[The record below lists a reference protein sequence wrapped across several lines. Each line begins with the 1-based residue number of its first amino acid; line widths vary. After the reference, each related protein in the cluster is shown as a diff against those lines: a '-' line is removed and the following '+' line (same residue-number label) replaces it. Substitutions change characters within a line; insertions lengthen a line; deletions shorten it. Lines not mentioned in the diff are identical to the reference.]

1 MDIVILLVGFSI
13 GLVLLVK
20 GADEMVSSAVQIALK
35 FKLPSSI
42 IGATFIGFGTSA
54 PELFASTG
62 AALKGDLDLGIGNI
76 VGSNIA
82 NSLLVVAVL
91 YLALPKDFSQ
101 KIKLNQISPVWMAI
115 LTTVFVSTYVLTN
128 EFPFLLGAVLLILV
142 IYVIYKM
149 ISTES
154 VDEGELLGEEKNYI
168 WLRGGLSLLATL
180 YGSQLVVDNAV
191 AIAELFGVSSLIIG
205 STIIAIGTSLP
216 EVAGTISAAKM
227 RKPDIVFGNI
237 FGSNLFNIGLVGA
250 TAIMISPGEI
260 SSVID
265 YQLFIMY
272 FVSFIVIFLSRNL
285 KQLLCLLPHLQ
296 LVSNNLVFGFLYPL
310 FGKPCHIRHL
320 LGI

>member
-1 MDIVILLVGFSI
+1 MEIVILLVGFSI

-115 LTTVFVSTYVLTN
+115 FSTIFVSTYVLTN

-191 AIAELFGVSSLIIG
+191 AIAELFGGSSLIIG

-272 FVSFIVIFLSRNL
+272 FASFIVIFLSRNVI
-285 KQLLCLLPHLQ
+285 KRNP
-296 LVSNNLVFGFLYPL
+296 
-310 FGKPCHIRHL
+310 L
-320 LGI
+320 LGYLFIVAYILFLVRLF

>member
-1 MDIVILLVGFSI
+1 MDIIILLFGFSI

-42 IGATFIGFGTSA
+42 VGATFIGFGTSA

-91 YLALPKDFSQ
+91 YITLPKDFSRN
-101 KIKLNQISPVWMAI
+101 INLNQISPIWMAV
-115 LTTVFVSTYVLTN
+115 LTTVFVSTYVLTDK
-128 EFPFLLGAVLLILV
+128 FPFLLGVALLVLV

-154 VDEGELLGEEKNYI
+154 VDEEDLMEAGKKYI
-168 WLRGGLSLLATL
+168 WLRGGLSLVATL

-191 AIAELFGVSSLIIG
+191 EIASISGVSSLVIG

-216 EVAGTISAAKM
+216 EVAGTVSAARM

-237 FGSNLFNIGLVGA
+237 FGSNLFNIGLVGGA
-250 TAIMISPGEI
+250 AIMISPGEI

-272 FVSFIVIFLSRNL
+272 FVSFVVIFLSRNTIKRNTIL
-285 KQLLCLLPHLQ
+285 GYIFIAAYVLF
-296 LVSNNLVFGFLYPL
+296 LVSL
-310 FGKPCHIRHL
+310 F
-320 LGI
+320 

>member
-35 FKLPSSI
+35 FRLPSSI

-285 KQLLCLLPHLQ
+285 IKRNTLLGYLFIFAYILF
-296 LVSNNLVFGFLYPL
+296 LVSL
-310 FGKPCHIRHL
+310 F
-320 LGI
+320 

>member
-115 LTTVFVSTYVLTN
+115 FSTIFVSTYVLTN

-237 FGSNLFNIGLVGA
+237 FGSNLFNIGLVRA

-260 SSVID
+260 GSVID

-272 FVSFIVIFLSRNL
+272 FVSFIVIFLSRNVI
-285 KQLLCLLPHLQ
+285 KRNPLLGYLFIVAYILF
-296 LVSNNLVFGFLYPL
+296 LVSL
-310 FGKPCHIRHL
+310 F
-320 LGI
+320 

>member
-285 KQLLCLLPHLQ
+285 IKR
-296 LVSNNLVFGFLYPL
+296 NT
-310 FGKPCHIRHL
+310 L
-320 LGI
+320 LGYLFIVAYVLFLISLF

>member
-1 MDIVILLVGFSI
+1 MEIVILLVGFSI

-115 LTTVFVSTYVLTN
+115 LTTVFVSTYVFTN

-142 IYVIYKM
+142 IFVIYKM

-272 FVSFIVIFLSRNL
+272 FVSFIVIFLSRNVI
-285 KQLLCLLPHLQ
+285 KRN
-296 LVSNNLVFGFLYPL
+296 S
-310 FGKPCHIRHL
+310 L
-320 LGI
+320 LGYLFIVAYILFLISLF

>member
-250 TAIMISPGEI
+250 TAILISPGEI

-285 KQLLCLLPHLQ
+285 IKRNTLLGYVFIVAYILF
-296 LVSNNLVFGFLYPL
+296 LVSL
-310 FGKPCHIRHL
+310 F
-320 LGI
+320 

>member
-20 GADEMVSSAVQIALK
+20 GAEEMVSSAVQIALK

-128 EFPFLLGAVLLILV
+128 EFPFFLGAVLLILV

-168 WLRGGLSLLATL
+168 WVRGGLSLLATL

-205 STIIAIGTSLP
+205 STIIAVGTSLP

-260 SSVID
+260 SSLID
-265 YQLFIMY
+265 YQLFLMY
-272 FVSFIVIFLSRNL
+272 FVSFIVIFLSRNVI
-285 KQLLCLLPHLQ
+285 KRNSLLGYLFILAYILF
-296 LVSNNLVFGFLYPL
+296 LVSL
-310 FGKPCHIRHL
+310 F
-320 LGI
+320 

>member
-1 MDIVILLVGFSI
+1 MDIIILLVGFSI

-115 LTTVFVSTYVLTN
+115 LTTVFVSTYVINN

-250 TAIMISPGEI
+250 TAIIISPGEI

-272 FVSFIVIFLSRNL
+272 FVSFVVIFLSRNVI
-285 KQLLCLLPHLQ
+285 KRNSLLGYLFIVAYILF
-296 LVSNNLVFGFLYPL
+296 LVSL
-310 FGKPCHIRHL
+310 F
-320 LGI
+320 

>member
-1 MDIVILLVGFSI
+1 MDIVTLLVGFSI

-115 LTTVFVSTYVLTN
+115 FSTIFVSTYVLTN

-154 VDEGELLGEEKNYI
+154 VDEGELIGEEKNYI

-216 EVAGTISAAKM
+216 EIAGTISAAKI

-260 SSVID
+260 GSVID

-272 FVSFIVIFLSRNL
+272 FVSFIVIFLSRNVI
-285 KQLLCLLPHLQ
+285 KRNSLLGYLFIVAYILF
-296 LVSNNLVFGFLYPL
+296 LVSL
-310 FGKPCHIRHL
+310 F
-320 LGI
+320 

>member
-1 MDIVILLVGFSI
+1 MEIVILLVGFSI

-115 LTTVFVSTYVLTN
+115 LTTVFVSTYVATN

-272 FVSFIVIFLSRNL
+272 FVSFIVIFLSRNVI
-285 KQLLCLLPHLQ
+285 KRNSLLGYLFIVAYILF
-296 LVSNNLVFGFLYPL
+296 LVSL
-310 FGKPCHIRHL
+310 F
-320 LGI
+320 

>member
-154 VDEGELLGEEKNYI
+154 VDEGELFGEEKNYI

-227 RKPDIVFGNI
+227 RKPAIVYGNI

-272 FVSFIVIFLSRNL
+272 FVSFIVIFLSRNVI
-285 KQLLCLLPHLQ
+285 KRNSLLGYLFIVAYILF
-296 LVSNNLVFGFLYPL
+296 LVSL
-310 FGKPCHIRHL
+310 F
-320 LGI
+320 

>member
-82 NSLLVVAVL
+82 NSLLVVAML
-91 YLALPKDFSQ
+91 FLALPKDFSQ

-285 KQLLCLLPHLQ
+285 IKRNNLLGYLFIIAYILF
-296 LVSNNLVFGFLYPL
+296 LVSL
-310 FGKPCHIRHL
+310 F
-320 LGI
+320 

>member
-227 RKPDIVFGNI
+227 RKPDIVYGNI

-272 FVSFIVIFLSRNL
+272 FVSFIVIFLSRNII
-285 KQLLCLLPHLQ
+285 KRNSLLGYLFIVAYILF
-296 LVSNNLVFGFLYPL
+296 LVSL
-310 FGKPCHIRHL
+310 F
-320 LGI
+320 

>member
-20 GADEMVSSAVQIALK
+20 GADEMVGSAVQIALK

-42 IGATFIGFGTSA
+42 VGATFIGFGTSA

-101 KIKLNQISPVWMAI
+101 KIELNQISPVWMAI

-128 EFPFLLGAVLLILV
+128 EFPFLLGAALLILV

-216 EVAGTISAAKM
+216 EVAGTVSAAKM

-272 FVSFIVIFLSRNL
+272 FVSFIVIFLSRNVI
-285 KQLLCLLPHLQ
+285 KRNS
-296 LVSNNLVFGFLYPL
+296 LVGYLFIIVYILFLISL
-310 FGKPCHIRHL
+310 F
-320 LGI
+320 

>member
-260 SSVID
+260 SSLID

-272 FVSFIVIFLSRNL
+272 FVSFIAIFLSRNVI
-285 KQLLCLLPHLQ
+285 KRNSLL
-296 LVSNNLVFGFLYPL
+296 GFLFIVAYIL
-310 FGKPCHIRHL
+310 FL
-320 LGI
+320 FSLF

>member
-20 GADEMVSSAVQIALK
+20 GADEMVGSAVQIAIK

-42 IGATFIGFGTSA
+42 VGATFIGFGTSA

-101 KIKLNQISPVWMAI
+101 KIKLNQISPVWMVI

-128 EFPFLLGAVLLILV
+128 KFPFLLGAVLLIL
-142 IYVIYKM
+142 ITYVTYKM
-149 ISTES
+149 IGTES
-154 VDEGELLGEEKNYI
+154 VDEGELLGEVKNYI
-168 WLRGGLSLLATL
+168 WVRGGLSLLATL

-260 SSVID
+260 SSLID

-272 FVSFIVIFLSRNL
+272 FVSFIVIFLSRNVI
-285 KQLLCLLPHLQ
+285 KRNT
-296 LVSNNLVFGFLYPL
+296 LVGYLFIIVYILFLISL
-310 FGKPCHIRHL
+310 F
-320 LGI
+320 

>member
-272 FVSFIVIFLSRNL
+272 FVSFIAIFLSRNVI
-285 KQLLCLLPHLQ
+285 KRNSLL
-296 LVSNNLVFGFLYPL
+296 GFLFIVAYIL
-310 FGKPCHIRHL
+310 FL
-320 LGI
+320 FSLF

>member
-154 VDEGELLGEEKNYI
+154 VDEGELFGEEKNYI

-227 RKPDIVFGNI
+227 RKPDIVYGNI

-260 SSVID
+260 SAVID

-272 FVSFIVIFLSRNL
+272 FVSFIVIFLSRNVIRRNS
-285 KQLLCLLPHLQ
+285 LLGYLFIVTYVLF
-296 LVSNNLVFGFLYPL
+296 LVSL
-310 FGKPCHIRHL
+310 F
-320 LGI
+320 

>member
-1 MDIVILLVGFSI
+1 MDIVILLFGFSI

-272 FVSFIVIFLSRNL
+272 FVSFIVIFLSRNVI
-285 KQLLCLLPHLQ
+285 KRNSLLGYLFIVAYILF
-296 LVSNNLVFGFLYPL
+296 LVSL
-310 FGKPCHIRHL
+310 F
-320 LGI
+320 

>member
-20 GADEMVSSAVQIALK
+20 GADEMVGSAVQIALK

-42 IGATFIGFGTSA
+42 VGATFIGFGTSA

-101 KIKLNQISPVWMAI
+101 KIELNQISPVWMAI

-128 EFPFLLGAVLLILV
+128 EFPFLLGAALLILV

-191 AIAELFGVSSLIIG
+191 EIAELFGVSSLIIG

-216 EVAGTISAAKM
+216 EVAGTVSAAKM

-272 FVSFIVIFLSRNL
+272 FVSFIVIFLSRNVI
-285 KQLLCLLPHLQ
+285 KRNT
-296 LVSNNLVFGFLYPL
+296 LVGYLFIIVYILFLISL
-310 FGKPCHIRHL
+310 F
-320 LGI
+320 

>member
-1 MDIVILLVGFSI
+1 MDIVILLVGFLI

-154 VDEGELLGEEKNYI
+154 VDEEELLEEEKNYI

-191 AIAELFGVSSLIIG
+191 EIAELFGVSSLIIG
-205 STIIAIGTSLP
+205 STIIAVGTSLP

-250 TAIMISPGEI
+250 TAIMISPSEI

-285 KQLLCLLPHLQ
+285 IKR
-296 LVSNNLVFGFLYPL
+296 NT
-310 FGKPCHIRHL
+310 L
-320 LGI
+320 LGYLFIVAYVLFLFSLF

>member
-91 YLALPKDFSQ
+91 YLALPNDFSQ

-272 FVSFIVIFLSRNL
+272 FVSFIVIFLSRNVI
-285 KQLLCLLPHLQ
+285 KRNSLLGYLFIVAYILF
-296 LVSNNLVFGFLYPL
+296 LVSL
-310 FGKPCHIRHL
+310 F
-320 LGI
+320 

>member
-1 MDIVILLVGFSI
+1 MDIIILLFGFSI

-42 IGATFIGFGTSA
+42 VGATFIGFGTSA

-91 YLALPKDFSQ
+91 YIALPKDFSRN
-101 KIKLNQISPVWMAI
+101 INLNQISPIWMAV
-115 LTTVFVSTYVLTN
+115 LTTVFVSTYVLTDK
-128 EFPFLLGAVLLILV
+128 FPFLLGVALLVLV

-154 VDEGELLGEEKNYI
+154 VDEEDLMEAGKKYI
-168 WLRGGLSLLATL
+168 WLRGGLSLVATL

-191 AIAELFGVSSLIIG
+191 EIASIFGVSSLVIG

-216 EVAGTISAAKM
+216 EVAGTVSAARM

-237 FGSNLFNIGLVGA
+237 FGSNLFNIGLVGGA
-250 TAIMISPGEI
+250 AIMISPGEI

-272 FVSFIVIFLSRNL
+272 FVSFVVIFLSRNTIKRNTIL
-285 KQLLCLLPHLQ
+285 SYIFIAAYVLF
-296 LVSNNLVFGFLYPL
+296 LVSL
-310 FGKPCHIRHL
+310 F
-320 LGI
+320 

>member
-154 VDEGELLGEEKNYI
+154 VDEGELFGEEKNYI

-227 RKPDIVFGNI
+227 RKPDIVYGNI

-272 FVSFIVIFLSRNL
+272 FVTFIVIFLSRNVI
-285 KQLLCLLPHLQ
+285 KRN
-296 LVSNNLVFGFLYPL
+296 S
-310 FGKPCHIRHL
+310 L
-320 LGI
+320 LGYLFIIAYILFLISLF

>member
-115 LTTVFVSTYVLTN
+115 ITTVFVSTYVLTN

-142 IYVIYKM
+142 IYVVYKM

-272 FVSFIVIFLSRNL
+272 FVSFIVIFLSRNVI
-285 KQLLCLLPHLQ
+285 KRN
-296 LVSNNLVFGFLYPL
+296 S
-310 FGKPCHIRHL
+310 L
-320 LGI
+320 LGYLFIVAYILFLISLF

>member
-20 GADEMVSSAVQIALK
+20 GADEMVGSAVQIAIK

-101 KIKLNQISPVWMAI
+101 KIKLNQISPIWMAI

-142 IYVIYKM
+142 VYVIYKM

-168 WLRGGLSLLATL
+168 WIRGGLSLLATL

-272 FVSFIVIFLSRNL
+272 FVSFLVIFLSRNII
-285 KQLLCLLPHLQ
+285 KRNSLLGYLFIVAYILF
-296 LVSNNLVFGFLYPL
+296 LVSL
-310 FGKPCHIRHL
+310 F
-320 LGI
+320 

>member
-1 MDIVILLVGFSI
+1 MEIVILLVGFSI

-101 KIKLNQISPVWMAI
+101 KVKLNQISPVWMAI

-142 IYVIYKM
+142 IFVIYKM

-272 FVSFIVIFLSRNL
+272 FVSFIVIFLSRNVI
-285 KQLLCLLPHLQ
+285 KRN
-296 LVSNNLVFGFLYPL
+296 S
-310 FGKPCHIRHL
+310 L
-320 LGI
+320 LGYLFIVAYILFLISLF

>member
-101 KIKLNQISPVWMAI
+101 KIKLNKISPVWMAI
-115 LTTVFVSTYVLTN
+115 LTTVFVSTYVLTD

-168 WLRGGLSLLATL
+168 WVRGGLSLLATL

-272 FVSFIVIFLSRNL
+272 FVSFIVIFLSRNVI
-285 KQLLCLLPHLQ
+285 KRNPLLGYLFIVAYILF
-296 LVSNNLVFGFLYPL
+296 LVSL
-310 FGKPCHIRHL
+310 F
-320 LGI
+320 

>member
-101 KIKLNQISPVWMAI
+101 KIKLNQISPVWMVI

-128 EFPFLLGAVLLILV
+128 KFPFLLGAVLLILV
-142 IYVIYKM
+142 TYVTYKM

-154 VDEGELLGEEKNYI
+154 VDEGELLGEVKNYI
-168 WLRGGLSLLATL
+168 WVRGGLSLLATL

-216 EVAGTISAAKM
+216 EVAGTVSAAKM

-272 FVSFIVIFLSRNL
+272 FVSFIVIFLSRNVI
-285 KQLLCLLPHLQ
+285 KRNT
-296 LVSNNLVFGFLYPL
+296 LVGYLFIIVYILFLISL
-310 FGKPCHIRHL
+310 F
-320 LGI
+320 

>member
-1 MDIVILLVGFSI
+1 MDIIILLFGFSI

-42 IGATFIGFGTSA
+42 VGATFIGFGTSA

-91 YLALPKDFSQ
+91 YITLPKDFSRN
-101 KIKLNQISPVWMAI
+101 INLNQISPIWMAV
-115 LTTVFVSTYVLTN
+115 LTTVFVSTYVLTDK
-128 EFPFLLGAVLLILV
+128 FPFLLGVALLVLV

-154 VDEGELLGEEKNYI
+154 VDEEDLMEAGKKYI
-168 WLRGGLSLLATL
+168 WLRGGLSLVATL

-191 AIAELFGVSSLIIG
+191 EIASIFGVSSLVIG

-216 EVAGTISAAKM
+216 EVAGTVSAARM

-237 FGSNLFNIGLVGA
+237 FGSNLFNIGLVGGA
-250 TAIMISPGEI
+250 AIMISPGEI

-272 FVSFIVIFLSRNL
+272 FVSFVVIFLSRNTIKRNTIL
-285 KQLLCLLPHLQ
+285 GYIFIAAYVLF
-296 LVSNNLVFGFLYPL
+296 LVSL
-310 FGKPCHIRHL
+310 F
-320 LGI
+320 

>member
-20 GADEMVSSAVQIALK
+20 GADEMVGSAVQIAIK

-42 IGATFIGFGTSA
+42 VGATFIGFGTSA

-101 KIKLNQISPVWMAI
+101 KIKLNQISPVWMVI

-128 EFPFLLGAVLLILV
+128 KFPFLLGAVLLIL
-142 IYVIYKM
+142 ITYVTYKM

-154 VDEGELLGEEKNYI
+154 VDEGELLGEVKNYI
-168 WLRGGLSLLATL
+168 WVRGGLSLLATL

-260 SSVID
+260 SSLID

-272 FVSFIVIFLSRNL
+272 FVSFIVIFLSRNVI
-285 KQLLCLLPHLQ
+285 KRNS
-296 LVSNNLVFGFLYPL
+296 LVGYLFIIVYILFLISL
-310 FGKPCHIRHL
+310 F
-320 LGI
+320 

>member
-1 MDIVILLVGFSI
+1 MDIIILLVGFSI

-115 LTTVFVSTYVLTN
+115 LTTVFVSTYVITN

-142 IYVIYKM
+142 IFVIYKM

-272 FVSFIVIFLSRNL
+272 FVSFVVIFLSRNVI
-285 KQLLCLLPHLQ
+285 KRNTLLGYLFIVAYVLF
-296 LVSNNLVFGFLYPL
+296 LVSL
-310 FGKPCHIRHL
+310 F
-320 LGI
+320 

>member
-1 MDIVILLVGFSI
+1 MDIVILLIGFSI

-20 GADEMVSSAVQIALK
+20 GADEMVGSAVQIALK

-42 IGATFIGFGTSA
+42 VGATFIGFGTSA

-101 KIKLNQISPVWMAI
+101 KIELNQISPVWMAI

-128 EFPFLLGAVLLILV
+128 EFPFLLGAALLILV

-216 EVAGTISAAKM
+216 EVAGTVSAAKM

-272 FVSFIVIFLSRNL
+272 FVSFIVIFLSRNVI
-285 KQLLCLLPHLQ
+285 KRNT
-296 LVSNNLVFGFLYPL
+296 LVGYLFIIVYILFLISL
-310 FGKPCHIRHL
+310 F
-320 LGI
+320 

>member
-1 MDIVILLVGFSI
+1 MDIIILLVGFSI

-154 VDEGELLGEEKNYI
+154 VDEEELLGEEKNYI

-260 SSVID
+260 SSLID

-272 FVSFIVIFLSRNL
+272 FVSFIAIFLSRNVI
-285 KQLLCLLPHLQ
+285 KRNSLL
-296 LVSNNLVFGFLYPL
+296 GFLFIVAYIL
-310 FGKPCHIRHL
+310 FL
-320 LGI
+320 FSLF

>member
-35 FKLPSSI
+35 FNLPSSI

-272 FVSFIVIFLSRNL
+272 FVSFIAIFLSRNVI
-285 KQLLCLLPHLQ
+285 KRN
-296 LVSNNLVFGFLYPL
+296 S
-310 FGKPCHIRHL
+310 L
-320 LGI
+320 LGYLFIVAYILFLFSLF

>member
-115 LTTVFVSTYVLTN
+115 LTTVFVSTYVATN

-154 VDEGELLGEEKNYI
+154 VDEGELFGEEKNYI

-285 KQLLCLLPHLQ
+285 IKRNTLLGYLFIVAYILF
-296 LVSNNLVFGFLYPL
+296 LVSL
-310 FGKPCHIRHL
+310 F
-320 LGI
+320 

>member
-272 FVSFIVIFLSRNL
+272 FVSFIVIFLSRNVIKRNFIALL
-285 KQLLCLLPHLQ
+285 K
-296 LVSNNLVFGFLYPL
+296 ND
-310 FGKPCHIRHL
+310 
-320 LGI
+320 

>member
-168 WLRGGLSLLATL
+168 WLRGGLSLVATL

-285 KQLLCLLPHLQ
+285 IKRNTLIGYLFIVAYILF
-296 LVSNNLVFGFLYPL
+296 LVSL
-310 FGKPCHIRHL
+310 F
-320 LGI
+320 

>member
-227 RKPDIVFGNI
+227 RKPDIVYGNI

-272 FVSFIVIFLSRNL
+272 FVSFIVIFLSRNVI
-285 KQLLCLLPHLQ
+285 KRNSLLGYLFIVAYILF
-296 LVSNNLVFGFLYPL
+296 LVSL
-310 FGKPCHIRHL
+310 F
-320 LGI
+320 